1 MKKKEY
7 CICLPHFLSPPLL
20 WEGDIAIT
28 FPALLAA
35 AAATATYIS
44 AIPGPIFFKLGPN
57 DLLSSC
63 AAGNA
68 KFPRSRSYSVLYLE
82 ISTF

>member
-1 MKKKEY
+1 MVN
-7 CICLPHFLSPPLL
+7 ILLRFLSPPLL

-28 FPALLAA
+28 FPAALAALA

-57 DLLSSC
+57 DLLSSY

-68 KFPRSRSYSVLYLE
+68 K
-82 ISTF
+82 ISKVKVIFCSMFRNFYILG